1 MSIRLFNVKH
11 KIACLSWLLLSFF
24 GFSFHAYG
32 AYFEGFT
39 SIPRTYKVQKSI
51 AKKFNHDS
59 IKAYNISAQ
68 KLTSDETNAI
78 KEYTKLDGTYKLFNE
93 YYRDKTFND
102 KYGGTFIGKKRLS
115 EILKGQIET
124 LRSGMN
130 KLPRYNGKVYR
141 GTKLQ
146 ANLVAELNVGDV
158 VYEPGFMST
167 SILPEVAEAFL
178 KIKNIDGGFTK
189 VKFEIDLTQGGNVLS
204 TWASNYDDEA
214 EVLVQPKTYM
224 RVKAI
229 ASQGDT
235 KLIALENVTSL
246 REEQYA
252 YNLYSAEREP
262 IGVAFEPSALHVACA
277 L

>member
-1 MSIRLFNVKH
+1 MFVKLFNFKNKVNF
-11 KIACLSWLLLSFF
+11 LSLLLLSCVS
-24 GFSFHAYG
+24 FSFNSYG
-32 AYFEGFT
+32 AYFEKST
-39 SIPRTYKVQKSI
+39 APPRADKVLI
-51 AKKFNHDS
+51 NEAKKFAKS
-59 IKAYNISAQ
+59 TLKAYKVNAN
-68 KLTSDETNAI
+68 KLTPEETIAVQGYSDAN
-78 KEYTKLDGTYKLFNE
+78 GTYKLFNE
-93 YYRDKTFND
+93 YYRDPILFNKKHGD
-102 KYGGTFIGKKRLS
+102 SYVGTKRFT
-115 EILKGQIET
+115 EILKGQVDT
-124 LRSGMN
+124 FRSGIV

-141 GTKLQ
+141 GKKLQ
-146 ANLVAELNVGDV
+146 DKLFSELNVGDL

-167 SILPEVAEAFL
+167 SILPEVATVFSART
-178 KIKNIDGGFTK
+178 NVTSGFTK
-189 VKFEIDLTQGGNVLS
+189 VLFEIDLTQGGYSMAGFSKLPN
-204 TWASNYDDEA
+204 EA

-262 IGVAFEPSALHVACA
+262 IGVAFEPSALHLACA

>member
-1 MSIRLFNVKH
+1 MFVKLFNFKN
-11 KIACLSWLLLSFF
+11 KIKFLSLVLLSCVS
-24 GFSFHAYG
+24 FSFNSYG
-32 AYFEGFT
+32 AYFEKFT
-39 SIPRTYKVQKSI
+39 APPRADKVLKNE
-51 AKKFNHDS
+51 AKKFAHS
-59 IKAYNISAQ
+59 SLKAYRVNAN
-68 KLTSDETNAI
+68 KLTPEETRAVQG
-78 KEYTKLDGTYKLFNE
+78 YSATDGTYKLFNE
-93 YYRDKTFND
+93 YYRDPVLFNKKHGD
-102 KYGGTFIGKKRLS
+102 SYVGTKRFT
-115 EILKGQIET
+115 EILKGQVDT
-124 LRSGMN
+124 FRSGIV

-141 GTKLQ
+141 GTQLQDKLFS
-146 ANLVAELNVGDV
+146 ELNVGDL

-167 SILPEVAEAFL
+167 SILPEVAKGFSTDT
-178 KIKNIDGGFTK
+178 NVTSGFTK
-189 VKFEIDLTQGGNVLS
+189 ALFEIDLTQGGYAMAGFSKVPG
-204 TWASNYDDEA
+204 EA

-262 IGVAFEPSALHVACA
+262 IGVAFEPSALHLACA